1 MILMPRFFLSDSLVA
16 RIHLIRWISGVF
28 GVRTSAP
35 VYNNELSYQ
44 LSNAHKTVL
53 GLFIYQKVYNVMKYV
68 MVYLFIIYKD
78 YVI

>member
-1 MILMPRFFLSDSLVA
+1 
-16 RIHLIRWISGVF
+16 
-28 GVRTSAP
+28 
-35 VYNNELSYQ
+35 LSYQ